1 MNVTRKYYH
10 HELRSLSLM
19 GRSLFAAGRGVLLA
33 LTLEH
38 ARAQEEESIGT
49 SQPTPDAA
57 AANPPHPSPLDTSA
71 SGDGAQPSVSALSAM
86 LQGLDW
92 TNVALTVL
100 VGLAII
106 VTLISQMPARRSP
119 EHTQGEVKGKSAAA
133 ASSEAEEDVEE
144 DVEEDA
150 EEDGEEDGEE
160 KTKDEATDEKPEEKE
175 REAPKGISE
184 AQLLRKMDRLPM
196 WTIVDGRARPLPLD
210 DGRPH
215 FWIDFND
222 ALKRVTEV
230 RKTVQPAHCY
240 GEPMLRVVGMGQA
253 LAIAAQGGLVERRAA
268 DVAFAK
274 ELPCKDNVDWD
285 VGEVPL
291 FVCHG
296 MLQVMPDGKRVQVS
310 LLDQPPPPPK
320 KQK

>member
-1 MNVTRKYYH
+1 
-10 HELRSLSLM
+10 M

-38 ARAQEEESIGT
+38 ARAEEEESIGT
-49 SQPTPDAA
+49 SAPTPDAA

-71 SGDGAQPSVSALSAM
+71 SGDGAQPSVSAVSALSAM

-106 VTLISQMPARRSP
+106 VTLISQMPARRERA

-150 EEDGEEDGEE
+150 EEDGEEGGEE
-160 KTKDEATDEKPEEKE
+160 KAKDGATEEKPEEKE
-175 REAPKGISE
+175 GEAPKGISE

-196 WTIVDGRARPLPLD
+196 YL
-210 DGRPH
+210 
-215 FWIDFND
+215 FFF
-222 ALKRVTEV
+222 
-230 RKTVQPAHCY
+230 
-240 GEPMLRVVGMGQA
+240 A
-253 LAIAAQGGLVERRAA
+253 LA
-268 DVAFAK
+268 
-274 ELPCKDNVDWD
+274 
-285 VGEVPL
+285 
-291 FVCHG
+291 
-296 MLQVMPDGKRVQVS
+296 
-310 LLDQPPPPPK
+310 
-320 KQK
+320 